1 VRSHRRK
8 SDGLFLFMTKKQ
20 KLRAL
25 NRFREALNEKN
36 QSKMY
41 EYYLFYDVQMDQIL
55 LHLEFNLWKEGY
67 YIIDN
72 IFELVR
78 KLNLLKS
85 NGIVLIERHSLTIE
99 LDSIIDSVENEND

>member
-8 SDGLFLFMTKKQ
+8 SDGLFYFMTKKE
-20 KLRAL
+20 KLIAV
-25 NRFREALNEKN
+25 NRFREALNGNN

-41 EYYLFYDVQMDQIL
+41 DYYLFYDDQLNQIL
-55 LHLEFNLWKEGY
+55 LHLEFDLWKEGY

-78 KLNLLKS
+78 KLFLFKH
-85 NGIVLIERHSLTIE
+85 NGIVLIERHELTIK
-99 LDSIIDSVENEND
+99 LDSIINNIENEND